1 MADFSEGVAYV
12 DGRKVPIAEAKISL
26 LDWGFLHSDATY
38 DVAGVLKG
46 RFFRLDDHIERFF
59 TSMQKLH
66 MSIPHSRSEVRAI
79 LIDCV
84 RASGLKDAY
93 VEMICTR
100 GQPRPGSRD
109 PRTCTNQFFAFA
121 IPFIWIATFEKQK
134 EGLHLIISSRQ
145 RIPPESIDPTV
156 KNYHWLDMVMGLF
169 EAYERG
175 GETVIVVDAG
185 GNLVEGPG
193 FNVFAVNGNTLT
205 TPGQGVLEGMTRRTT
220 IEIAPQCGYEVE
232 LRNLPA
238 EEALAADEVFITTT
252 AGGLIPITRI
262 DGQTVGTGV
271 PGPVTHKLQKR
282 YWETHEDPQYTL
294 EIDYS

>member
-12 DGRKVPIAEAKISL
+12 GGRKVPIAEAKISL

-46 RFFRLDDHIERFF
+46 KFFRLDDHIERFF
-59 TSMQKLH
+59 MSMEKLH

-79 LIDCV
+79 LLDCV

-145 RIPPESIDPTV
+145 RIPPESVDPTV

-185 GNLVEGPG
+185 GNLAEGPG
-193 FNVFAVNGNTLT
+193 FNVFAVKGNALT
-205 TPGQGVLEGMTRRTT
+205 TPAQGVLEGMTRRTT
-220 IEIAPQCGYEVE
+220 IEIAPKCGYEVE

-238 EEALAADEVFITTT
+238 DQALAADEVFITTT

-271 PGPVTHKLQKR
+271 PGPVTQKLQKR
-282 YWETHEDPQYTL
+282 DWETHEDPQFTL